1 MIVRR
6 ERAEDH
12 DAVAAIT
19 RVAFDTGVE
28 ARLTAALREDAAAF
42 VPELSLVAERG
53 GHVLGHVIATR
64 ATVGG
69 APGPL
74 GLGPIAVAPRHQGE
88 GIGSALMHAILGAA
102 DALGAPVVVLLGDPG
117 FYARFGFVLAAEVGI
132 EPPVAEWAPHFQART
147 LAAWEDACG
156 ASPPLSGTF
165 AYAAPF
171 DAVS

>member
-6 ERAEDH
+6 ETAEDR
-12 DAVAAIT
+12 DAVGSIT
-19 RVAFDTGVE
+19 RLAFDTGVE
-28 ARLTAALREDAAAF
+28 ARLTAALREDAEGF

-69 APGPL
+69 ENGPPAPL

-88 GIGSALMHAILGAA
+88 GIGSALMHAVLGAA

-117 FYARFGFVLAAEVGI
+117 FYSRFGFVLASDVGI
-132 EPPVAEWAPHFQART
+132 VPPVAGWAPHFQART
-147 LAAWEDACG
+147 LAAWEPG
-156 ASPPLSGTF
+156 ALSGTF

>member
-6 ERAEDH
+6 ETAEDH

-28 ARLTAALREDAAAF
+28 ARLTAALREDAAGF
-42 VPELSLVAERG
+42 VPQLSLVAERG

-69 APGPL
+69 KGGAL

-88 GIGSALMHAILGAA
+88 GIGSALMHAVLGAA
-102 DALGAPVVVLLGDPG
+102 DALGAPVVVLLGDPR
-117 FYARFGFVLAAEVGI
+117 FSSRFGFVLAETAGI
-132 EPPVAEWAPHFQART
+132 APPVPEWGPHFQART
-147 LAAWEDACG
+147 LAAWADA
-156 ASPPLSGTF
+156 PLSGTF